1 MKTLITAVFLC
12 AVILL
17 ASIWYFSN
25 KNPHAEKARN
35 DLTSAATETKQF
47 VQDKVGSWNLNTD
60 QIKDELAKTGQIV
73 RQKAQQAGS
82 AVSDATSDGRITAA
96 IKAKYLKDPD
106 LSAIQI
112 GVSTSNGK
120 VTLSGTTSSVDNV
133 KKAIQLAMDTD
144 GVHEVVSTIQV
155 KS

>member
-25 KNPHAEKARN
+25 KNPHAEQARN

-73 RQKAQQAGS
+73 RQKAQQAGA

>member
-1 MKTLITAVFLC
+1 MKSFFAALFIIG
-12 AVILL
+12 VILV

-25 KNPHAEKARN
+25 KNSHAEKARS

-47 VQDKVGSWNLNTD
+47 VQDKFGSLNLNTD

-82 AVSDATSDGRITAA
+82 AVSDATADTRITAA

-106 LSAIQI
+106 LSAINI
-112 GVSTSNGK
+112 GVTTSNGK
-120 VTLSGTTSSVDNV
+120 VTLSGTTTSVDNI
-133 KKAIQLAMDTD
+133 KKAIQEAMDTD

>member
-1 MKTLITAVFLC
+1 MKTLITAVFIC

-82 AVSDATSDGRITAA
+82 AVSDATSDTRITAA
-96 IKAKYLKDPD
+96 IKAKYLKDSD
-106 LSAIQI
+106 LSAINI

-120 VTLSGTTSSVDNV
+120 VTLSGTTSSVDNI